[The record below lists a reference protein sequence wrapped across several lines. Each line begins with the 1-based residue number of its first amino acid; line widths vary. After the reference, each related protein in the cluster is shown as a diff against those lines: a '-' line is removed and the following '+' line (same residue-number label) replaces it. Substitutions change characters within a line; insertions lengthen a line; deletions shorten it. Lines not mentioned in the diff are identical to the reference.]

1 MKQFTIAVVFG
12 VFDMLHPGHLSFLR
26 QALNRAKGGRLIVV
40 VARDSAVK
48 RLKGR
53 KPHFS
58 ERERIA
64 HVKKELKNGVTVVL
78 GDRKLGTYSALKK
91 YRPDAICL
99 GYDQKDL
106 RDDLRDCVRRGSI
119 PPVRLIRLLAHWPRT
134 YHTSFLARRARRKG
148 DGK

>member
-64 HVKKELKNGVTVVL
+64 HVKKEFKNGVRVVL
-78 GDRKLGTYSALKK
+78 GDRKIGAYSVIKK
-91 YRPDAICL
+91 YKPDCICL
-99 GYDQKDL
+99 GYDQRALAEDL
-106 RDDLRDCVRRGSI
+106 KKRMRGKYI
-119 PPVRLIRLLAHWPRT
+119 PRVRLIWLRAHRPKKF
-134 YHTSFLARRARRKG
+134 HTSFLRGKTAARA
-148 DGK
+148 